1 MEGLYKMKAYDVV
14 KNKETK
20 EEFVITMIISHSGA
34 ASIMRLSDRQHFIL
48 PLKELDSD
56 YKLVKEKKDGRKK

>member
-1 MEGLYKMKAYDVV
+1 MKAYDIV

-48 PLKELDSD
+48 PLKELDKD
-56 YKLVKEKKDGRKK
+56 YKLVKEKKNGRKK